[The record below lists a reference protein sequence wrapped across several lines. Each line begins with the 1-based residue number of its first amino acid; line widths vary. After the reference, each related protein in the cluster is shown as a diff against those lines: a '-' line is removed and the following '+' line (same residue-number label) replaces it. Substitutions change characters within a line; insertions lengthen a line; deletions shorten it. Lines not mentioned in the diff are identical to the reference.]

1 MDKRALG
8 LRGELLAGKWLEA
21 NQFTI
26 LAQNWKAGRKEID
39 IIACK
44 KNCLHFIEVKTRSGH
59 AFGYGEEQVGHRKMK
74 HIREAAQVYLGS
86 HPQWQRIQFDVI
98 AIEYKNGEERLVY
111 FEDLS

>member
-8 LRGELLAGKWLEA
+8 SRGEELAVKWLKA
-21 NQFTI
+21 NRFTI

-44 KNCLHFIEVKTRSGH
+44 KNCLHFIEVKTRSGN

-74 HIREAAQVYLGS
+74 HIREAAQAYLDG

-98 AIEYKNGEERLVY
+98 AIEYRNEDEQLVY